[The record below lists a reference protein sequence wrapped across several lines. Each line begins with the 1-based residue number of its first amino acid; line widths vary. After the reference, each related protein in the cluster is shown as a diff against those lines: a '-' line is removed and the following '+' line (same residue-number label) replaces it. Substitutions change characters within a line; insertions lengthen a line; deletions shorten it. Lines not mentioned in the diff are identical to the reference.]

1 MTPRSTFSTYPVH
14 KYKGKW
20 YFWRVIKTHRHGP
33 YESVK
38 EALSECSKYPYS
50 HIIEAPAKEAKTNK
64 KAPKKEAK
72 KKEQR

>member
-1 MTPRSTFSTYPVH
+1 MTQRSTYTYPVH

-20 YFWRVIKTHRHGP
+20 YFWNETWSDRHGP

-38 EALSECSKYPYS
+38 EALSGCSKYLYS
-50 HIIEAPAKEAKTNK
+50 HIIGAPAKEAKTNK